1 MTHIDRL
8 SAAVLAISFAL
19 LPQAAWAECQAWELP
34 AKFAVKQDNGYN
46 VTFDVNVTNGK
57 ITGSAHYYEGANLR
71 RVDGKVDGDFYGAS
85 FRIDVWWQTKAYGH
99 YEGYI
104 ESDGHLKGV
113 TKDLQNPTGA
123 NPEVYFRS
131 PQTLRCK
138 VAETPAPSPASPPSS
153 GPWAAI
159 AVDGN
164 GHWGYA
170 VGQPSPD
177 VAKTAAL
184 QGCGGGACKILDALQ
199 ARCIAYAESRAGG
212 YWYFGLFGPD
222 ARSVENNA
230 MSACWKAAP
239 PNSCALVKAVCG

>member
-1 MTHIDRL
+1 
-8 SAAVLAISFAL
+8 L
-19 LPQAAWAECQAWELP
+19 LP
-34 AKFAVKQDNGYN
+34 KFAVKQDNGYN

-57 ITGSAHYYEGANLR
+57 ITGSAHYYEGDDFH
-71 RVDGKVDGDFYGAS
+71 RVDGKVDGDFYGTS

-113 TKDLQNPTGA
+113 TKNLQNSQGTSS
-123 NPEVYFRS
+123 EVYFTS
-131 PQTLRCK
+131 PQTFRCS
-138 VAETPAPSPASPPSS
+138 VAEAPAPPPASTTAT

-164 GHWGYA
+164 GRWGYA

-177 VAKTAAL
+177 VAKNAAL
-184 QGCGGGACKILDALQ
+184 QGCGGGACTILDALQ
-199 ARCIAYAESRAGG
+199 ARCIAYAESREGG

-222 ARSVENNA
+222 EGTVQSNA
-230 MSACWKAAP
+230 MNACNKAAP
-239 PNSCALVKAVCG
+239 AGSCRIVQSVCG